1 MPRPIRAYIHPQ
13 ALAHNLTIAKQLA
26 SNSQT
31 WAVVKANAY
40 GHRIQHAYLG
50 LKSADGFALL
60 DLNEAAQL
68 RDLGWQGPIL
78 LLEGCFDVSDLNV
91 AQQLN
96 LTPVVHHE
104 TQLRMLEQHPSSQRM
119 AVYLKMNSG
128 MNRLGFPPCEYQ
140 NAWRRL
146 KALPWIQHITLMT
159 HFANA
164 DNPQGVNTQLQL
176 FLSTIQGLNA
186 PLCLANSAAV
196 LWHPATHRN
205 WVRAGIML
213 YGASPSGV
221 VNDLLPHQLRAAMTL
236 SSEIIAIQNLAV
248 GASVGYGSQ
257 FTAAQ
262 PMRVGI
268 VACGYADGYP
278 RHAIT
283 GTPILVEGIRT
294 CTLGRISMDMLCV
307 DLSPIPQ
314 AHIGSPVELWGQQLP
329 IDDVAQS
336 CATVGYELMCAV
348 APRVPTI
355 VD

>member
-1 MPRPIRAYIHPQ
+1 MPRPIQARIHPQ

-26 SNSQT
+26 PHSKT

-50 LKSADGFALL
+50 LKNTDGFALL

-78 LLEGCFDVSDLNV
+78 LLEGCFDVSDLHL

-96 LTPVVHHE
+96 LTLVVHHE
-104 TQLRMLEQHPSSQRM
+104 AQLRMLEQHQPSQHM

-128 MNRLGFPPCEYQ
+128 MNRLGFPPGEYQ
-140 NAWRRL
+140 NAWQRL
-146 KALPWIQHITLMT
+146 QALPWIQHITLMT

-164 DNPQGVNTQLQL
+164 DNAKGVGTQLAL
-176 FLSTIQGLNA
+176 FLSTTQGLNA

-196 LWHPATHRN
+196 LWHAHTHRN

-213 YGASPSGV
+213 YGSSPSGIV
-221 VNDLLPHQLRAAMTL
+221 DDLLPNQLQAAMTL
-236 SSEIIAIQNLAV
+236 SSEIIAIQNLDV
-248 GASVGYGSQ
+248 GASIGYGSQ
-257 FTAAQ
+257 FTATQ
-262 PMRVGI
+262 PVRVGI

-278 RHAIT
+278 RHAPT
-283 GTPILVEGIRT
+283 GTPIMVEGIRT
-294 CTLGRISMDMLCV
+294 RTLGRISMDMLCV
-307 DLSPIPQ
+307 DLTPIPQ